1 MHISELA
8 ELAKRRRRGLV
19 SEAELAETLQSISTS
34 ISFPSIIKTFN
45 LIYGPPPPSWT
56 DATVSLSSLDATQPC
71 LEYAKLHLVR
81 WLFAQAEDFE
91 RLNARY
97 FPNHPISVLRLGNG
111 RFAIVDGHHRL
122 WQAAL
127 LMGPDAPITVRM
139 ISSRNQ
145 DLLMVFRNEVSR
157 VAEQNGS
164 AELRI
169 LPIRDRPNLPP
180 PEDSNGSEIA
190 SLWLDDIPWVWFAEQ
205 TDLERPCEPP
215 AM

>member
-1 MHISELA
+1 VHISELA
-8 ELAKRRRRGLV
+8 ELAKRHRRGLV

-45 LIYGPPPPSWT
+45 LIYGPPAPTWT
-56 DATVSLSSLDATQPC
+56 DAAVPLSSLDATQPC

-91 RLNARY
+91 RLNVRY

-122 WQAAL
+122 WQAGI
-127 LMGPDAPITVRM
+127 LMGPDAPVTVRM

-145 DLLMVFRNEVSR
+145 ELLTVFRNEVLR

-164 AELRI
+164 AELRK

-180 PEDSNGSEIA
+180 PEDSDGSPIA
-190 SLWLDDIPWVWFAEQ
+190 ALWLDEIPWIWFEEQ
-205 TDLERPCEPP
+205 TALEQPSEPTDT
-215 AM
+215 